1 MNSNLMSICYEGDS
15 GISDIRT
22 CTFNGILHVS
32 LRDILVT
39 LTKENREL
47 DERYPSKYI
56 PNLIKS
62 QINDLDNDEYILIPV
77 VNGSFVEEKEVFITQ
92 PGLNRVM
99 GSDKSKAGK
108 KFQRWLYHEVI
119 PSLIKHGIYPPPMT
133 PQGSA
138 LSQMAEIIAQNS
150 RALADAIVR
159 QDKIEFEMADVK
171 NEVVCVEKRLSKLED
186 RNQSDRFIITVRQ
199 WFDEINEFL
208 SEQKEFEIVTWCENL
223 SLRNGKQ
230 RMACPSGERLNAR
243 FYREIIEEATS
254 LVDRSRGYYDTAK

>member
-1 MNSNLMSICYEGDS
+1 MNDNLMRICYEGDS
-15 GISDIRT
+15 GLNDIRT
-22 CTFNGILHVS
+22 CNIDGILHIS
-32 LRDILVT
+32 LRDVLVT

-62 QINDLDNDEYILIPV
+62 QISDLDDDEYILVPIV
-77 VNGSFVEEKEVFITQ
+77 DASFTDEKEVFITQ

-119 PSLIKHGIYPPPMT
+119 PSLIKHSVYPPPMT

-150 RALADAIVR
+150 RALADSIVR
-159 QDKIEFEMADVK
+159 QDRIEFEMANVK
-171 NEVVCVEKRLSKLED
+171 NEVNSVDKRLSKLED
-186 RNQSDRFIITVRQ
+186 KDQSNCFIVTVRQ
-199 WFDEINEFL
+199 WFDEINYAL
-208 SEQKEFEIVTWCENL
+208 SEKNELEIVTWCENL
-223 SLRNGKQ
+223 SLCNGK
-230 RMACPSGERLNAR
+230 RRIPCPSGERINAR
-243 FYREIIEEATS
+243 FYREIIEEART
-254 LVDRSRGYYDTAK
+254 LVEQSRG